1 MPAGPATSVRIP
13 EQLRERVEQ
22 YGRERRW
29 SFGETTRVA
38 LEQLIG
44 YDGQADH
51 ERDEGRRSQA

>member
-1 MPAGPATSVRIP
+1 LPAVPAGPATSVRIP

-38 LEQLIG
+38 LEQLVG
-44 YDGQADH
+44 YESEDQPAT
-51 ERDEGRRSQA
+51 ERRPA